1 MKKITLLF
9 LAVGFAL
16 LSGCSK
22 DDSSTKLSSK
32 VYQLRYVD
40 DPSLLGKVTFTENSD
55 GSTTVFLELNGTSDD
70 IHPAYIYSNS
80 LTQGGPIAITLNPID
95 CDCEDSTTLVS
106 KLDNGTTISFEQL
119 LTFNGHIK
127 VHQSSSEM
135 QTILLQ
141 GNIGSNG
148 NNIY

>member
-9 LAVGFAL
+9 LVVGFAFL
-16 LSGCSK
+16 AGCSNSEE
-22 DDSSTKLSSK
+22 SSNLASK
-32 VYQLRYVD
+32 VYQLRYTD

-70 IHPAYIYSNS
+70 VHPAYIYYNN
-80 LTQGGPIAITLNPID
+80 LTQGGPIAITLNAID

-106 KLDNGTTISFEQL
+106 KLDNGTAISFEQL

-135 QTILLQ
+135 ETILLQ